1 MPPLLDIASHF
12 FLQLAVIVI
21 TYRLLWP
28 LLRRLGQV
36 QVVAIMI
43 TGFLAGPSVLG
54 ALCPEVQKWLFPVS
68 LTVGGQTI
76 MHPNLTVIYVVGQL
90 GLILYMFLVG
100 ASFRLD
106 ILDSHMRQAGTTAVA
121 GVGASMLLG
130 GLAGWWL
137 VSMGG
142 YFTQKVTSWQGVLFS
157 ASAIAI
163 TAFPMLAWIIQAS
176 GLLNTRVGTVSL
188 SCAAVDDACA
198 WALLSTVVAT
208 TKGDMS
214 AAVLTVLGGLLYLL
228 FMVYVGRR
236 LLRKFMSSD
245 WPDDGGETAAGVPIK
260 PLCIALSWILLAS
273 WFTDVIGIYA
283 IFGAFVVGAVMPRGQ
298 LLDSICRCLEPLVGY
313 LLLPAFFIFS
323 GLNTKLSLI
332 LHPATLL
339 VAGVV
344 LLVSFGGKFV
354 AIGLAARWKGMSWR
368 EAGAMGSLAN
378 ARGLMELI
386 LLNIGMGAGL
396 ITTRLYTILAL
407 MAIITTLIASPLQHV
422 FERSARRNGF
432 VFGRDGEEPDIP
444 QRVSV
449 PIEAPQQQE

>member
-1 MPPLLDIASHF
+1 MPPLLDMASHF

-43 TGFLAGPSVLG
+43 AGFLLGPSVFG
-54 ALCPEVQKWLFPVS
+54 AVWPQAQKWLFPVNLS
-68 LTVGGQTI
+68 VGNQTI
-76 MHPNLTVIYVVGQL
+76 THPNLVVIYVVGQL

-106 ILDSHMRQAGTTAVA
+106 ILETHLRQARTTALA
-121 GVGASMLLG
+121 GVAASMALG

-142 YFTQKVTSWQGVLFS
+142 YFTSKVTTWQGVLFS

-163 TAFPMLAWIIQAS
+163 TAFPMLAWIVHAH
-176 GLLNTRVGTVSL
+176 GLMHTRVGTVSL

-208 TKGDMS
+208 TKGKMD
-214 AAVLTVLGGLLYLL
+214 AAIITVVGGLLYLL
-228 FMVYVGRR
+228 FMVYVARR
-236 LLRKFMSSD
+236 LFKKLDAWQSRT
-245 WPDDGGETAAGVPIK
+245 GGNETSAGLPI
-260 PLCIALSWILLAS
+260 LSFCIVLVSILLAS
-273 WFTDVIGIYA
+273 WLTDVIGIYS
-283 IFGAFVVGAVMPRGQ
+283 IFGAFVVGAVMPRGE
-298 LLDSICRCLEPLVGY
+298 LLDSICGRLEPIVGY
-313 LLLPAFFIFS
+313 LLLPGFFIFS

-332 LHPATLL
+332 LNPSTLA
-339 VAGVV
+339 VAAVV

-354 AIGLAARWKGMSWR
+354 AIGLAGRWKGMSWR

-386 LLNIGMGAGL
+386 LLNIGLGAGL
-396 ITTRLYTILAL
+396 VTTELYTILAL
-407 MAIITTLIASPLQHV
+407 MAIITTLAASPLQRV
-422 FERSARRNGF
+422 FERSAHRSGN
-432 VFGRDGEEPDIP
+432 VFGRDGE
-444 QRVSV
+444 V
-449 PIEAPQQQE
+449 PATQEHNEMVVAPPGRQE